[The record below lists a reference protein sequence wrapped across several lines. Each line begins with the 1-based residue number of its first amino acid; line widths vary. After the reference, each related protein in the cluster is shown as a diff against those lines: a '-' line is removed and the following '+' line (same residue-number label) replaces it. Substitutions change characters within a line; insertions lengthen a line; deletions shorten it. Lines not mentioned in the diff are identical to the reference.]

1 MGLFRRRPL
10 DDVDV
15 ESCLENL
22 DRVHDFVGPDLS
34 RLIDLRGAKDLDAAG
49 RGELV
54 AARTSR

>member
-1 MGLFRRRPL
+1 MGLFRRQPV

-22 DRVHDFVGPDLS
+22 DRVDDFVGQDLA
-34 RLIDLRGAKDLDAAG
+34 RLIDLRGADERAAAR